1 MLTVRLFGDLFIGSL
16 LIRGCEHF
24 DRYLGKRYR
33 AASRFCTFLFN
44 TKYRGK
50 GQSKWSILKPPSP
63 HYLSFA
69 KIYFLLIISIH
80 FRHVGY
86 ENQDINLCDAS
97 VSVLQVFDWE
107 SFAVTVR
114 HYCLQPKNFDSNI
127 EESIIS
133 STSIYFSFIK
143 VDTPCWIKLDV
154 LPALEQGQG
163 NVTQGKGLL
172 VMSCKKKVTCHV
184 TQAVVSVSL
193 SHFWCPCHCRLFFR
207 RFSLGS

>member
-16 LIRGCEHF
+16 LIRGCERF

-50 GQSKWSILKPPSP
+50 GQSKWSIIKPPSP

-86 ENQDINLCDAS
+86 ENQDINHS
-97 VSVLQVFDWE
+97 V
-107 SFAVTVR
+107 T
-114 HYCLQPKNFDSNI
+114 
-127 EESIIS
+127 
-133 STSIYFSFIK
+133 
-143 VDTPCWIKLDV
+143 
-154 LPALEQGQG
+154 
-163 NVTQGKGLL
+163 
-172 VMSCKKKVTCHV
+172 
-184 TQAVVSVSL
+184 
-193 SHFWCPCHCRLFFR
+193 RLFVRFR
-207 RFSLGS
+207 CLTGNLSRLQFAITACSPRTLIPISRKASYRVPRSTLAL

>member
-1 MLTVRLFGDLFIGSL
+1 MIALTGTLEKDTALQVGCVLFYPILNTERSWRRLWGVAPP
-16 LIRGCEHF
+16 HF
-24 DRYLGKRYR
+24 PPIAIFYHLP
-33 AASRFCTFLFN
+33 
-44 TKYRGK
+44 KYIF
-50 GQSKWSILKPPSP
+50 S
-63 HYLSFA
+63 LSFLY
-69 KIYFLLIISIH
+69 I
-80 FRHVGY
+80 FRHLGY
-86 ENQDINLCDAS
+86 ENQDINHCVTRLFVRFRCLTGNLS
-97 VSVLQVFDWE
+97 RLQ
-107 SFAVTVR
+107 FAITG
-114 HYCLQPKNFDSNI
+114 LDSNI

-133 STSIYFSFIK
+133 STSFYFSFIK
-143 VDTPCWIKLDV
+143 DGDDDVDTPCWIKLDV